1 MVPRLDAVREGV
13 AVRQVVPNSGG
24 LLVFKPI
31 FAVAH
36 VAVGQ
41 PLHERS
47 RLEKA
52 RLWVLHGP
60 EAGPQVA
67 DDLERA
73 KHQPVACRQISRPP
87 AEGARVLRAHWTGPH
102 HVEAL
107 HHVAAQG
114 GPKIGVQVHADD
126 LPAFSLEGPANRA
139 RSAEEL

>member
-1 MVPRLDAVREGV
+1 MPDPR
-13 AVRQVVPNSGG
+13 G
-24 LLVFKPI
+24 LFVFKPV

-41 PLHERS
+41 PLHECP

-87 AEGARVLRAHWTGPH
+87 AEGARVLRAHWAGPH
-102 HVEAL
+102 HVKAAQRALVQL

-114 GPKIGVQVHADD
+114 GPKFGVQVHADD